1 MTWYLVEAYSPP
13 GHDLT
18 ETEARIDA
26 SIRRLDGVTHLASV
40 LLPEDETCFHF
51 FEAANRDTV
60 AFVSET
66 ADLGPLRIVETV
78 HSGHLG

>member
-1 MTWYLVEAYSPP
+1 MTWFLVEAYSPP

-26 SIRRLDGVTHLASV
+26 SILGLNGVTHLASV

-51 FEAANRDTV
+51 FEAADRETV
-60 AFVSET
+60 AVVSET
-66 ADLGPLRIVETV
+66 ADLEPLRIVETI